1 MQLPAGERT
10 CIVHKCFPG
19 VMHFFRVHA
28 CGEDERIVSRST
40 QIQIQTSAAPS
51 TPNVSLR

>member
-19 VMHFFRVHA
+19 VTHFFRVHA